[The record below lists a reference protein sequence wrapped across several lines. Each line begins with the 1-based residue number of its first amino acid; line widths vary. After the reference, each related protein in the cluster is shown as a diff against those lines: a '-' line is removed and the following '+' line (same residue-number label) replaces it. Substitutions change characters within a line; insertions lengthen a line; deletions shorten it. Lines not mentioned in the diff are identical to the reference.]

1 MRKLLVANRGEIAC
15 RIFRTAAAMGIRTV
29 AVFGTPD
36 RDARHVALAD
46 EAIDLCGESAADT
59 YLAIDRLLAAA
70 RRSGADAIHPGYGFL
85 SESPVFAE
93 AVAAA
98 GLTFVGPSAAAMARL
113 GSKAAARSLATSLG
127 IPVVPGDDGA
137 DQTRLAQAA
146 ERIGFPLLVKAA
158 AGGGGRGMRV
168 VREAD
173 DLAELLASAR
183 AEAEAAF
190 GDGTLI
196 LERLVERPRHVEVQV
211 LADRHGSV
219 VALGERDCTL
229 QRRHQKVI
237 EEAPA
242 SFLDGATRTA
252 LGEAAVRLVAAS
264 DYAGAAT
271 VEFLLD
277 PQGSWHL
284 IEVNT
289 RLQVEHPVTELV
301 TGLDLVAWQLRIAS
315 GEPLPADWPPPATGH
330 AVELRICAE
339 DPVHDL
345 RPTTGRISRLELPA
359 DARVD
364 HGLVEGMSVGAEFDS
379 LLAKLIVHGRDRAD
393 ALAKAAAALGSVG
406 IGGIVT
412 NIPLL
417 DAILRQPD
425 FQAQRIDTLWLER
438 VLPDLERDPQP
449 SAEELAIAA
458 AARVAAREHD
468 PSGPW
473 FQGIPWRPNL
483 PAEETVRFRAG
494 TVRVRHLQDGVEV
507 QAGDTIR
514 RFRLFWTD
522 LPGEVAIE
530 ADGHRRRMKI
540 RNEPESVVLVER
552 GVRLRLEDNANAT
565 SETIDEAVVRAPL
578 PGRVVQVR
586 AEVGMEV
593 EKGQLLAVL
602 DAMKMEHRLLAPCA
616 GRVAQVAV
624 AEGDR
629 VAAGQ
634 ILVELAP

>member
-36 RDARHVALAD
+36 RDARHVALAN
-46 EAIDLCGESAADT
+46 EAIDLGGESAAET
-59 YLAIDRLLAAA
+59 YLSIDRLLAAA

-85 SESPVFAE
+85 SESPAFAE

-98 GLTFVGPSAAAMARL
+98 GLTFVGPSAAAMAML
-113 GSKAAARSLATSLG
+113 GSKAAARRLAASLS
-127 IPVVPGDDGA
+127 IPVLPGDDGA
-137 DQTRLAQAA
+137 DQARLAEAA
-146 ERIGFPLLVKAA
+146 QRIGFPLLVKAA

-168 VREAD
+168 VQGMNG
-173 DLAELLASAR
+173 LAELLASAR

-211 LADRHGSV
+211 LADRHGRV
-219 VALGERDCTL
+219 LALGERDCTL

-242 SFLDGATRTA
+242 SFLDQATRAA
-252 LGEAAVRLVAAS
+252 LGEAAVRLVAAT

-277 PQGSWHL
+277 PEGGWHL

-315 GEPLPADWPPPATGH
+315 GETLPAERPSCTGH

-339 DPVHDL
+339 DPAHGL
-345 RPTTGRISRLELPA
+345 RPTTGRISRLDLPA

-364 HGLVEGMSVGAEFDS
+364 HGLLEGMTVGAEFDS
-379 LLAKLIVHGRDRAD
+379 LLAKLIVHGQDRDD
-393 ALAKAAAALGSVG
+393 ALAKASAALAALR
-406 IGGIVT
+406 IEGIVT

-417 DAILRQPD
+417 ARILRDPE
-425 FQAQRIDTLWLER
+425 FRAQRIDPLWLER
-438 VLPDLERDPQP
+438 TLPALVQEPEATPED
-449 SAEELAIAA
+449 LAIAA
-458 AARVAAREHD
+458 AAKVAARPPRPAD
-468 PSGPW
+468 PW
-473 FQGIPWRPNL
+473 FQDTPWRMNL
-483 PAEETVRFRAG
+483 QAEETVRFAAG
-494 TVRVRHLQDGVEV
+494 PVRVLHLPGGFAAQVDG
-507 QAGDTIR
+507 QTH
-514 RFRLFWTD
+514 RFRLSWTEHPD
-522 LPGEVAIE
+522 EVAIE
-530 ADGHRRRMKI
+530 VDGHRRRVVL
-540 RNEPESVVLVER
+540 RNEPESVLLVDR
-552 GVRLRLEDNANAT
+552 GVRLRLEDAAGSV
-565 SETIDEAVVRAPL
+565 SETVDESAIRAPL
-578 PGRVVQVR
+578 PGRVAQLC

-593 EKGQLLAVL
+593 EKGQLLVVL
-602 DAMKMEHRLLAPCA
+602 DAMKMEHRLLAPCC
-616 GRVAQVAV
+616 GRVVAVAV

-629 VAAGQ
+629 AVAGQ
-634 ILVELAP
+634 MLVELAP